1 MPGANVHRLLC
12 VLTTGKPR
20 RGAASDE
27 RARIEQPKYR
37 VDGNRH
43 NRILRETN
51 SRAPN
56 CQNRPARHTTRAT
69 HRSRPRGLGAMTAS
83 KATVARHTVTFEG
96 VDAPS
101 QRAPAPRFGDS
112 TGARP
117 SSSSL
122 AEKQTVARDDHHVEG
137 AFRGA
142 RVAPRLSA
150 DGTAPVARSTPA
162 PSPRPKS
169 RAEPRSPV
177 TAARRRVVAAEVK
190 LGVERMKLLDKFG
203 NLETVVT
210 RTDDSTRERAG
221 TPLALARPIV
231 SNVTFARATTRPGT
245 SAAASRGCFA
255 TTSRRR
261 GGRSSSSTTEPGLA
275 TRGSTRVGP
284 HIARPHA
291 GACTSLAAA
300 RQPSRTGLLPAQGR
314 CDDSAAA
321 ALREMVAR
329 CNLTR
334 GAGEGRGD
342 VYAWNLSPPSPPRA
356 RPAAGDADED
366 DSSPE
371 WNPGRVTPW

>member
-1 MPGANVHRLLC
+1 
-12 VLTTGKPR
+12 
-20 RGAASDE
+20 
-27 RARIEQPKYR
+27 
-37 VDGNRH
+37 
-43 NRILRETN
+43 
-51 SRAPN
+51 
-56 CQNRPARHTTRAT
+56 
-69 HRSRPRGLGAMTAS
+69 MTAS
-83 KATVARHTVTFEG
+83 ERTVARHTVTFEG

-101 QRAPAPRFGDS
+101 QCAPAPRLGDS

-117 SSSSL
+117 SPSSSP
-122 AEKQTVARDDHHVEG
+122 AEKQTVARDRDHRVEG

-142 RVAPRLSA
+142 RIAPSLL
-150 DGTAPVARSTPA
+150 GGWNGARREERPRA
-162 PSPRPKS
+162 ESPRPRS
-169 RAEPRSPV
+169 RAEPPSPV

-190 LGVERMKLLDKFG
+190 LGVERMKLSDKSG
-203 NLETVVT
+203 DERVGE
-210 RTDDSTRERAG
+210 RTDAMDGTERAR
-221 TPLALARPIV
+221 TALRSPTV
-231 SNVTFARATTRPGT
+231 SNVTFARATRPGT

-255 TTSRRR
+255 TTSRRDR
-261 GGRSSSSTTEPGLA
+261 AGHSSSSSSEPGLL
-275 TRGSTRVGP
+275 RGRSTEFNDVQRVGP

-329 CNLTR
+329 CDRTR
-334 GAGEGRGD
+334 GASRAGRDD

-356 RPAAGDADED
+356 RPAAGDDDEE

>member
-1 MPGANVHRLLC
+1 MTSEHGSSNQNIASTATVRHTPIAFSEKR
-12 VLTTGKPR
+12 T
-20 RGAASDE
+20 AA
-27 RARIEQPKYR
+27 R
-37 VDGNRH
+37 
-43 NRILRETN
+43 
-51 SRAPN
+51 
-56 CQNRPARHTTRAT
+56 QNRPARHTTRAT
-69 HRSRPRGLGAMTAS
+69 HRSSPRGLGAMTAS
-83 KATVARHTVTFEG
+83 KAIVARHTVTFEG

-117 SSSSL
+117 SSSSSL

-142 RVAPRLSA
+142 RVAPRLL
-150 DGTAPVARSTPA
+150 GGWNGARREERPGA
-162 PSPRPKS
+162 ESPRPKS

-190 LGVERMKLLDKFG
+190 LGVERMKLLDEFG
-203 NLETVVT
+203 DETKTVVT
-210 RTDDSTRERAG
+210 RTDDSTRERAR
-221 TPLALARPIV
+221 TALVVARPIV

>member
-1 MPGANVHRLLC
+1 
-12 VLTTGKPR
+12 
-20 RGAASDE
+20 
-27 RARIEQPKYR
+27 
-37 VDGNRH
+37 
-43 NRILRETN
+43 
-51 SRAPN
+51 
-56 CQNRPARHTTRAT
+56 
-69 HRSRPRGLGAMTAS
+69 MTAS
-83 KATVARHTVTFEG
+83 ERTVARHTVTFEG

-101 QRAPAPRFGDS
+101 QCAPAPRLGDS

-117 SSSSL
+117 SPSSSPT
-122 AEKQTVARDDHHVEG
+122 EKQTVARDHHVEG

-142 RVAPRLSA
+142 RIAPRLL
-150 DGTAPVARSTPA
+150 GGWNGARREERPRA
-162 PSPRPKS
+162 ESPRPRS
-169 RAEPRSPV
+169 RAEPPSPV

-190 LGVERMKLLDKFG
+190 LGVERMKLSDKSG
-203 NLETVVT
+203 DEALVGE
-210 RTDDSTRERAG
+210 RTDVMDGTERAR
-221 TPLALARPIV
+221 TALRSPTV
-231 SNVTFARATTRPGT
+231 SNVTFARATRPGT

-255 TTSRRR
+255 TTSRRPLSIR
-261 GGRSSSSTTEPGLA
+261 GGLSSSSNSSEPGL
-275 TRGSTRVGP
+275 RSMRSTRVGP

-329 CNLTR
+329 CDRTR
-334 GAGEGRGD
+334 RASRAGRDD

-356 RPAAGDADED
+356 RPAAGDHEEE

>member
-1 MPGANVHRLLC
+1 
-12 VLTTGKPR
+12 
-20 RGAASDE
+20 
-27 RARIEQPKYR
+27 
-37 VDGNRH
+37 
-43 NRILRETN
+43 
-51 SRAPN
+51 
-56 CQNRPARHTTRAT
+56 
-69 HRSRPRGLGAMTAS
+69 MTAS
-83 KATVARHTVTFEG
+83 ERTVARHTVTFEG

-101 QRAPAPRFGDS
+101 QCAPAPRFGDS

-117 SSSSL
+117 SSSSSP
-122 AEKQTVARDDHHVEG
+122 AEKQTVARDHHVEG

-142 RVAPRLSA
+142 RIAPRLL
-150 DGTAPVARSTPA
+150 GGWNGARREERPRA
-162 PSPRPKS
+162 ESPRPKS
-169 RAEPRSPV
+169 RAEPPSPV

-190 LGVERMKLLDKFG
+190 LGVERMKLSDKSG
-203 NLETVVT
+203 DERVGERTVEM
-210 RTDDSTRERAG
+210 DSTERAR
-221 TPLALARPIV
+221 TALRSPTV
-231 SNVTFARATTRPGT
+231 SNVTFARATRPGT

-255 TTSRRR
+255 TSSRRPLR
-261 GGRSSSSTTEPGLA
+261 GGLSSSSSDRSSSSSEPGL
-275 TRGSTRVGP
+275 RSMRSTRVGP

-329 CNLTR
+329 CDRTR
-334 GAGEGRGD
+334 GASRAGRDD

-356 RPAAGDADED
+356 RLAAGDDDEE

>member
-1 MPGANVHRLLC
+1 
-12 VLTTGKPR
+12 
-20 RGAASDE
+20 
-27 RARIEQPKYR
+27 
-37 VDGNRH
+37 
-43 NRILRETN
+43 
-51 SRAPN
+51 
-56 CQNRPARHTTRAT
+56 
-69 HRSRPRGLGAMTAS
+69 MTAS
-83 KATVARHTVTFEG
+83 KGTVARHTVTFEG

-101 QRAPAPRFGDS
+101 QCAPAPRFGDS

-117 SSSSL
+117 SSSSSP
-122 AEKQTVARDDHHVEG
+122 AEKQTVARDHHVEG

-142 RVAPRLSA
+142 RIAPRLL
-150 DGTAPVARSTPA
+150 GGWNGARREENPGVE
-162 PSPRPKS
+162 SPRPKS

-177 TAARRRVVAAEVK
+177 TAARRKVVAAEVK
-190 LGVERMKLLDKFG
+190 LGVERMKLLDKSG
-203 NLETVVT
+203 VGAN
-210 RTDDSTRERAG
+210 TDESTRNERAR
-221 TPLALARPIV
+221 TALRSPTV
-231 SNVTFARATTRPGT
+231 SNVTFARATRPGT

-255 TTSRRR
+255 TASRRDR
-261 GGRSSSSTTEPGLA
+261 AGHSSSSSSEPGLL
-275 TRGSTRVGP
+275 RGRSTKFNDVQRVGP

-334 GAGEGRGD
+334 GASRRADRDD

-356 RPAAGDADED
+356 RPAAGDADEE
-366 DSSPE
+366 DSSPD

>member
-1 MPGANVHRLLC
+1 
-12 VLTTGKPR
+12 
-20 RGAASDE
+20 
-27 RARIEQPKYR
+27 
-37 VDGNRH
+37 
-43 NRILRETN
+43 
-51 SRAPN
+51 
-56 CQNRPARHTTRAT
+56 
-69 HRSRPRGLGAMTAS
+69 MTAS
-83 KATVARHTVTFEG
+83 KRTVARHTVTFEG

-101 QRAPAPRFGDS
+101 QCAPAPRFGDS

-117 SSSSL
+117 SCSSSP
-122 AEKQTVARDDHHVEG
+122 AERQTVARDHHVEG
-137 AFRGA
+137 AFQGA
-142 RVAPRLSA
+142 RIAPRLL
-150 DGTAPVARSTPA
+150 GGWNGARREERPRA
-162 PSPRPKS
+162 ESPRPKS

-190 LGVERMKLLDKFG
+190 LGVERMRLLDKSG
-203 NLETVVT
+203 DERVGA
-210 RTDDSTRERAG
+210 RTDESTRERAR
-221 TPLALARPIV
+221 TALRSPTV
-231 SNVTFARATTRPGT
+231 SNVTFARATRPGT

-255 TTSRRR
+255 TSSRRPLR
-261 GGRSSSSTTEPGLA
+261 ERLSSSSSEPGLRLFDQKTVA
-275 TRGSTRVGP
+275 KVGP

-329 CNLTR
+329 CDQTR
-334 GAGEGRGD
+334 GASRAGRDD

-356 RPAAGDADED
+356 RPAAGDDTEE

>member
-20 RGAASDE
+20 RGAAGDE

-43 NRILRETN
+43 NRTLRETN
-51 SRAPN
+51 SRAPK
-56 CQNRPARHTTRAT
+56 PARASHD
-69 HRSRPRGLGAMTAS
+69 SRIHHSTPRGLGAMTAS

-122 AEKQTVARDDHHVEG
+122 AEKQTVARDDNHVEG

-142 RVAPRLSA
+142 RVAPRLL
-150 DGTAPVARSTPA
+150 GGWNGARREEHPGA
-162 PSPRPKS
+162 ESPRPKS

-210 RTDDSTRERAG
+210 RTDDSTRERAR
-221 TPLALARPIV
+221 TAFALARPTV

-275 TRGSTRVGP
+275 MRGPTRVGP

>member
-1 MPGANVHRLLC
+1 
-12 VLTTGKPR
+12 
-20 RGAASDE
+20 
-27 RARIEQPKYR
+27 
-37 VDGNRH
+37 
-43 NRILRETN
+43 
-51 SRAPN
+51 
-56 CQNRPARHTTRAT
+56 
-69 HRSRPRGLGAMTAS
+69 MTAS

-112 TGARP
+112 TAGARP
-117 SSSSL
+117 SSSSSL
-122 AEKQTVARDDHHVEG
+122 AEKQTVARDDNHVEG

-142 RVAPRLSA
+142 RVAPRLL
-150 DGTAPVARSTPA
+150 GGWNGARREERPGA
-162 PSPRPKS
+162 ESPRPKS

-210 RTDDSTRERAG
+210 RTDDSTRERAR
-221 TPLALARPIV
+221 TAFALARPTV

-300 RQPSRTGLLPAQGR
+300 RQPSRTGLLPARGR

-334 GAGEGRGD
+334 EAGEGRGD